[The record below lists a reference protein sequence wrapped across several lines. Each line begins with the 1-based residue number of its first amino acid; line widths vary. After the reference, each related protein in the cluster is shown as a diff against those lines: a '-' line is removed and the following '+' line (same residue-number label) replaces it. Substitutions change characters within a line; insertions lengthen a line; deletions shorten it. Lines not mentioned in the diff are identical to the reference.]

1 MLLVY
6 TWSVL
11 CVLSLHFLD
20 CDGQFVKLRGN
31 PRSSPVPFPAC
42 RADNIDCLRRGI
54 RTFFV
59 LMDQGHVGMETVDPY
74 IVNSVALSLPE
85 DKMSI
90 LLRRANV
97 TEHNLS
103 WNNCIDICTDGA
115 KAMTARRFLNPRKIN
130 LRLRGARVNMKMLYL
145 LRVYRAV
152 HFCQPSDQ
160 CIVWREGPSRFYAL
174 KPNVVLTKY
183 FTNVP
188 LNVNPIIALTP
199 FPCNRPNEVYNECP
213 PLCPTDKCTDATVT
227 GECPYFWAFLTVI
240 ECSPKC
246 RCKQNYWR
254 NNDVCVPYDECYEVE
269 TNITYP
275 WRGIKGIDN
284 EDYILIG
291 SERIAVRNTR
301 TPSYFLQPNTEDT
314 FTIDTILQQKQS
326 VLDHL
331 ANEITTALMHTV
343 VDNFRLFASKVP
355 FLTSSHNKPEKTTS
369 GGTP

>member
-97 TEHNLS
+97 TGARWTKL
-103 WNNCIDICTDGA
+103 TD
-115 KAMTARRFLNPRKIN
+115 RRFNLNGGKTSTTFSSE
-130 LRLRGARVNMKMLYL
+130 L
-145 LRVYRAV
+145 
-152 HFCQPSDQ
+152 H
-160 CIVWREGPSRFYAL
+160 
-174 KPNVVLTKY
+174 
-183 FTNVP
+183 
-188 LNVNPIIALTP
+188 
-199 FPCNRPNEVYNECP
+199 
-213 PLCPTDKCTDATVT
+213 VT
-227 GECPYFWAFLTVI
+227 GELNLNMAARVDPFVAHLTMDI
-240 ECSPKC
+240 H
-246 RCKQNYWR
+246 
-254 NNDVCVPYDECYEVE
+254 EVE

-355 FLTSSHNKPEKTTS
+355 VRRTATINTPSLTTTTTCNNTIQELLKKFSYELFTLRKVLKQNLIKNVMYCLDHASHLLLQCKGPYS
-369 GGTP
+369 LSILLDPACGTALYT